1 MSLLR
6 MNLCEIV
13 DDDGKVLKCESLRN
27 LIEASKAMLFI
38 VSEKA
43 IDMGLRKIM

>member
-13 DDDGKVLKCESLRN
+13 DDDGKVLKCENLRN
-27 LIEASKAMLFI
+27 LIEASKAMLFV